1 MPRAVFASGGGGG
14 GGGGDTV
21 TVNDALV
28 LPFDPVQLILKLLF
42 AVNAPVDW
50 LPEIA
55 LVPDHAPEAVQEV
68 TFVDDQMSDEGAP
81 LVTSEGI
88 APNDTVG
95 APAPCTAT
103 DAVALPLPP
112 GPLQERV

>member
-1 MPRAVFASGGGGG
+1 VFASGGGGG

-21 TVNDALV
+21 TVNDALA
-28 LPFDPVQLILKLLF
+28 LPQLILKLLF
-42 AVNAPVDW
+42 PVNAPVDW
-50 LPEIA
+50 VPEIA
-55 LVPDHAPEAVQEV
+55 LVPDHAPEAVQEL
-68 TFVDDQMSDEGAP
+68 TFVDDQMSDEDAP

-95 APAPCTAT
+95 APTPCTAT
-103 DAVALPLPP
+103 VADALPLPP